1 MDNAAE
7 KGASVKLSTVV
18 GEAEK
23 EGSKCKK
30 KKFLFSF
37 HTPFWQSNFPET
49 KAERRLSRIGLY
61 KQG

>member
-7 KGASVKLSTVV
+7 EGASVGLSTVV

-30 KKFLFSF
+30 FLFSF
-37 HTPFWQSNFPET
+37 QTPFWQSNFPET
-49 KAERRLSRIGLY
+49 KAEKRLSRIGLY
-61 KQG
+61 KKG

>member
-7 KGASVKLSTVV
+7 KGASVSLSTVV

-30 KKFLFSF
+30 KKFFFLFILLSGKATF
-37 HTPFWQSNFPET
+37 QKLKRKEDSPE
-49 KAERRLSRIGLY
+49 
-61 KQG
+61 

>member
-7 KGASVKLSTVV
+7 KGASVSLSTAV

-30 KKFLFSF
+30 KNLFFLFILLSGKATF
-37 HTPFWQSNFPET
+37 QRLKRKEDSPE
-49 KAERRLSRIGLY
+49 
-61 KQG
+61 

>member
-7 KGASVKLSTVV
+7 KGASVSLSTVV

-30 KKFLFSF
+30 KKNFFFLFILLSGKATF
-37 HTPFWQSNFPET
+37 QRLKRKEDSPE
-49 KAERRLSRIGLY
+49 
-61 KQG
+61 

>member
-7 KGASVKLSTVV
+7 KGASVSLSTAV

-30 KKFLFSF
+30 KKKISFFLFILLSGKATF
-37 HTPFWQSNFPET
+37 QRLKRKEDSPE
-49 KAERRLSRIGLY
+49 
-61 KQG
+61 